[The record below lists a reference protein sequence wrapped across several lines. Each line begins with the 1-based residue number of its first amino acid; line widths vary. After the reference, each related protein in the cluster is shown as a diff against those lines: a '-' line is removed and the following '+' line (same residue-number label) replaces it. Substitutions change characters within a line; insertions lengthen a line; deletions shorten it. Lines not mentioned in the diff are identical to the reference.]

1 MQQVV
6 FVEEVSLVQVGTGRR
21 PSTLPTVI
29 THTTSVYTMGTGTSP
44 SRTSTTS
51 FTYVQCGLSTSETK
65 CSGFNYLSIL
75 TRKKNQKFRPWLM
88 WAKGFFY
95 DIIVSWHYIT
105 IYQSLINNG
114 FSPRIQIY
122 SWSGLKAWLHNS
134 CPIHLPCQQNKGQ
147 NSISWAVF
155 GSFWNCKIWS
165 ALVCRPKTDYA
176 ETASRTFFK
185 AGKHR
190 QADYCMEK
198 FRQ

>member
-1 MQQVV
+1 
-6 FVEEVSLVQVGTGRR
+6 
-21 PSTLPTVI
+21 
-29 THTTSVYTMGTGTSP
+29 
-44 SRTSTTS
+44 
-51 FTYVQCGLSTSETK
+51 
-65 CSGFNYLSIL
+65 
-75 TRKKNQKFRPWLM
+75 M

-114 FSPRIQIY
+114 FSPRIKIY

-176 ETASRTFFK
+176 ETASQLLCKSGRFTGTKNAKRIARPKVAFTSGIPILVQMLASESIEICFIWSSSQYASNDNNAYKLNFNNGDWNNNNNYVCAVRDFTQKLFF
-185 AGKHR
+185 
-190 QADYCMEK
+190 EK
-198 FRQ
+198 YI

>member
-1 MQQVV
+1 MLTRFQRWGLGRLQQA
-6 FVEEVSLVQVGTGRR
+6 
-21 PSTLPTVI
+21 
-29 THTTSVYTMGTGTSP
+29 
-44 SRTSTTS
+44 
-51 FTYVQCGLSTSETK
+51 GLLRLRL
-65 CSGFNYLSIL
+65 CSAGFQLAKRSAADL
-75 TRKKNQKFRPWLM
+75 TRKPEKKIPKFRPWLM

-114 FSPRIQIY
+114 FSPRIKIY